1 VSHRAAVCAHQGGG
15 ERFPRGSWAAFEA
28 AVCSDVDYVEFDV
41 RRTRGGELVV
51 FHDKLAER
59 RGLIPHALSRR
70 ELADRMQREIPTLR
84 DVLGLFNGRVKA
96 HIDIKEPG
104 YEAEVLALA
113 AEMVGLDRFVVTGED
128 AVVRASKRACPGA
141 YAGLSL
147 GRGPHEIPLARLVQV
162 RSSEW
167 WPIRRVRACGADAV
181 AMHHRL
187 ARAGA
192 LRTVA
197 RNGIDAMFWTV
208 NDPKLIRRFVR
219 DPRVGVL
226 ITDYPELALAERS

>member
-1 VSHRAAVCAHQGGG
+1 
-15 ERFPRGSWAAFEA
+15 
-28 AVCSDVDYVEFDV
+28 
-41 RRTRGGELVV
+41 
-51 FHDKLAER
+51 
-59 RGLIPHALSRR
+59 
-70 ELADRMQREIPTLR
+70 
-84 DVLGLFNGRVKA
+84 VLGLFAGRVKA

-113 AEMVGLDRFVVTGED
+113 TELVGLDRFVVTGED
-128 AVVRASKRACPGA
+128 AVVRASKRACPEA

-147 GRGPHEIPLARLVQV
+147 GRGVHEVPLARLVQV

-167 WPIRRVRACGADAV
+167 WPLRRVRACGADAV

-197 RNGIDAMFWTV
+197 RNGIAAMIWTV
-208 NDPKLIRRFVR
+208 NDPVLIRRFVR
-219 DPRVGVL
+219 DPRVDVL
-226 ITDYPELALAERS
+226 ITDRPELALAERAS